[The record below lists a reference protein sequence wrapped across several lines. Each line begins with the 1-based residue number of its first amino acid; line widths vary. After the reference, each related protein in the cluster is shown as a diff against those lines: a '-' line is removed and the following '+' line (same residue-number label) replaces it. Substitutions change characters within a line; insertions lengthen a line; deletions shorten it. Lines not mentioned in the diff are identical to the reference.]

1 MQLLAADGAPLVSC
15 ALSASGVGGGYTH
28 EDMRRGEMFLEPC
41 ELIMDDLGNVA
52 VLNFDIKAVVVYY
65 MGTC

>member
-1 MQLLAADGAPLVSC
+1 MCSISVWRWG
-15 ALSASGVGGGYTH
+15 GVTH

-52 VLNFDIKAVVVYY
+52 VLNFDIKAVVVYF